1 MRYYSQENSIMNHI
15 LRRTLAVLA
24 GMIASGLVV
33 AAIEMLGHSLF
44 MGSAAMPSSN
54 DPLAVQ
60 AYAEG
65 LNFGA
70 LASLL
75 VAWCA
80 GAYIGSMVAIRIAK
94 GAERVTTLLVGGFIL
109 AATVMNFF
117 QFPHPIWLMVGAIVL
132 IPVAS
137 WLAIPRKHRST
148 K

>member
-1 MRYYSQENSIMNHI
+1 MNSTI
-15 LRRTLAVLA
+15 RTVLAVLS
-24 GMIASGLVV
+24 GVIASALVI
-33 AAIEMLGHSLF
+33 AAVEMFGHSLF
-44 MGSAAMPSSN
+44 MNGAAVPAPADMS
-54 DPLAVQ
+54 AVQ

-65 LNFGA
+65 MSFGA

-80 GAYIGSMVAIRIAK
+80 GAYIGSMVAIRIVK
-94 GAERVTTLLVGGFIL
+94 GAERVTTLWVGGFVL

-137 WLAIPRKHRST
+137 WLAFPRKHRST

>member
-1 MRYYSQENSIMNHI
+1 MRHYSQENSIMNPI

-54 DPLAVQ
+54 DPLAMQ

-80 GAYIGSMVAIRIAK
+80 GAYIGSMVAIGIAK
-94 GAERVTTLLVGGFIL
+94 GAERMMTLFVGGFVL
-109 AATVMNFF
+109 VATVMNFF
-117 QFPHPIWLMVGAIVL
+117 QFPHPTWLMVGAIVL
-132 IPVAS
+132 IPVSS
-137 WLAIPRKHRST
+137 WLAIPRKQGTTS
-148 K
+148 